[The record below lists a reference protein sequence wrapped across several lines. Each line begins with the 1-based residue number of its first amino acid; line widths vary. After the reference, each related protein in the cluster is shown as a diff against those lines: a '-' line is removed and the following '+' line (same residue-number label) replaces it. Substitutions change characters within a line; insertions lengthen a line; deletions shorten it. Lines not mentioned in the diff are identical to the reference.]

1 MRGMRGR
8 PINTMKD
15 KKLLIL
21 IILGAAGILSLIYG
35 ITAPVKAKGGI
46 PVKEQDSYPPANVR
60 SDKIISAIERR
71 AKKTHFSS
79 YKRNIF
85 SQKSGGLTGLTGII
99 WDEKSPRAIIDDI
112 VVGVG
117 ERAGEKTVVEIKKDR
132 VILND
137 GTVNSEI
144 QLK

>member
-1 MRGMRGR
+1 
-8 PINTMKD
+8 MKD

-21 IILGAAGILSLIYG
+21 IILGTAGILSLMYG
-35 ITAPVKAKGGI
+35 ITATIKDNAGI
-46 PVKEQDSYPPANVR
+46 PVKEQDSYPLANVR
-60 SDKIISAIERR
+60 SDRIISAVERR
-71 AKKTHFSS
+71 AKKTSFSS

-85 SQKSGGLTGLTGII
+85 SQKNGGLTGLTGII

-117 ERAGEKTVVEIKKDR
+117 ERVGEKTVVEIKKDR

-137 GTVNSEI
+137 GAANSEVL
-144 QLK
+144 LK